1 MLALSLVD
9 LPEAVWVVLGL
20 VPAVAML
27 VMMALFLRALAGKPM
42 PDRPYC
48 VACGHRFSGGTP
60 TCTEC
65 GADLA
70 RPLAVLE
77 GRRRVWSP
85 YALVWRGT
93 GFLVCAVLVVAV
105 NFGLGAQRDAAIRA
119 APSAVL
125 ARLALVEVPTGDPRW
140 LELSKRIHS
149 VDPEVRA
156 EASRAVLEQV
166 VRIEA
171 SDAPRTPERDRLLDF
186 VRPCTFAPP
195 ELAPFLVQNAGPDAL
210 TLDTAISPLD
220 EHGAQLVEDALFAA
234 LDRGAPGADAARRL
248 RDRLA
253 WTSGEGAG
261 PQARLARIRAR
272 IAAHPCAPLLDAAD
286 ESP

>member
-1 MLALSLVD
+1 MVALSLVE

-27 VMMALFLRALAGKPM
+27 VTMALFVRALAGTTV

-60 TCTEC
+60 TCPEC

-85 YALVWRGT
+85 HALAWRGT

-125 ARLALVEVPTGDPRW
+125 ARLALVAVPTGDPRW

-156 EASRAVLEQV
+156 EASCAVLEQV
-166 VRIEA
+166 VALES
-171 SDAPRTPERDRLLDF
+171 SDAPQTPERVALLEF
-186 VRPCTFAPP
+186 VRPRTFAPP
-195 ELAPFLVQNAGPDAL
+195 DMAAFLVQNAGPDAL
-210 TLDTAISPLD
+210 TLDAAISPLD
-220 EHGAQLVEDALFAA
+220 EYGAQLVEYALFAA
-234 LDRGAPGADAARRL
+234 LDRGATGADAARRL
-248 RDRLA
+248 RRRLE
-253 WTSGEGAG
+253 WGIGEGADAE
-261 PQARLARIRAR
+261 ARLARIRAR
-272 IAAHPCAPLLDAAD
+272 IAAHPSAPLLD
-286 ESP
+286 ETGGSP